1 MDTTYCKHLRT
12 KSMYVGAAQE
22 EAFAEKK
29 GEFVTPTHF
38 WCNRTQTVIGVD
50 DRPAHKSACN
60 SLRSCCEQ

>member
-1 MDTTYCKHLRT
+1 
-12 KSMYVGAAQE
+12 MYVGAAQE

-60 SLRSCCEQ
+60 PLRSCCEQ